1 MSAHNHM
8 CAPGLSTCA
17 KLVQANL
24 QVGVNSIILCNL
36 LQVMFTSYSTIAYI
50 KFKMLPKFKFD
61 VSS

>member
-1 MSAHNHM
+1 MSAHNHL

-24 QVGVNSIILCNL
+24 QVGVNSIILCKL
-36 LQVMFTSYSTIAYI
+36 LQVMFTSYGTIAL
-50 KFKMLPKFKFD
+50 KMLPKFKFD

>member
-8 CAPGLSTCA
+8 CAPGLSTCT